1 LENGT
6 DLDRADEP
14 LSTPARSPMV
24 ELLGLAAPTVAQMA
38 SYTLMQF
45 IDTLM
50 LSRVGETEATA
61 ASNSGMLAFSIISF
75 GVGVLW
81 VVNTLVSQAFG
92 RQDRA
97 ACGRYLWQGIWFG
110 LVMSAVLAPMLPV
123 APHMFRAFGHEPAMV
138 RDESVYLRIVLGAT
152 VFKMIGTTFWQ
163 FLLATDRPV
172 QVMVA
177 TVAGVAVNAVAAWS
191 MLFGHF
197 GLPKMGVA
205 GAAWGQNVGVLV
217 EMGFLIFFA
226 TRPRF
231 RTLYNLGDWKIRKA
245 EMLTLIRVGIP
256 SGLQIT
262 ADVLAWSLFSVWVM
276 AVFGTAAMAANTFM
290 MRYMVL
296 SFMPA
301 FGISTAITALVGRY
315 IGRGEPDVAV
325 QRANLGFAL
334 TAAYMVTCGVF
345 FFLGRNVLIHLFT
358 HDPQVLRIGAML
370 LIFAAVYQF
379 FDALYITYN
388 GALRGAGDTLVP
400 AIATG
405 VLCWGITVLGGYAI
419 ARSFPRFGPVGPWT
433 AATIYG
439 IILGLFIYVRFRRGA
454 WRRIHLERASAPD
467 RVPGF
472 DATPAVSLEGHASGQ
487 RTED

>member
-1 LENGT
+1 
-6 DLDRADEP
+6 LDRANEP
-14 LSTPARSPMV
+14 LSTPARSPIV
-24 ELLGLAAPTVAQMA
+24 ELLSLAAPTVAQMA

-61 ASNSGMLAFSIISF
+61 AGNSGLLAFSIISF

-92 RQDRA
+92 RRDCN

-110 LVMSAVLAPMLPV
+110 LLMSALLAPMLPI
-123 APHMFRAFGHEPAMV
+123 APHMFRWFGHDPQLV
-138 RDESVYLRIVLGAT
+138 RNESIYLRIVLAAT

-172 QVMVA
+172 QVMIA
-177 TVAGVAVNAVAAWS
+177 TVTGVAVNAVAAWA

-205 GAAWGQNVGVLV
+205 GAAWGQNVGVFV
-217 EMGFLIFFA
+217 EMCFLIYFA

-231 RTLYNLGDWKIRKA
+231 RRLYNLGDWKLRRA
-245 EMLTLIRVGIP
+245 EMGTLVRVGIP

-276 AVFGTAAMAANTFM
+276 GAFGTTAMAANTFM

-334 TAAYMVTCGVF
+334 TAVYMVSCGLF

-358 HDPQVLRIGAML
+358 SDPQVLRTGAML
-370 LIFAAVYQF
+370 LVFAAVYQF

-405 VLCWGITVLGGYAI
+405 VLCWGITVVGGYVI

-439 IILGLFIYVRFRRGA
+439 IILGLFIYLRFRRGA
-454 WRRIHLERASAPD
+454 WRRIHLERDSGPD
-467 RVPGF
+467 RVPGL
-472 DATPAVSLEGHASGQ
+472 DETPEVPLGA
-487 RTED
+487 